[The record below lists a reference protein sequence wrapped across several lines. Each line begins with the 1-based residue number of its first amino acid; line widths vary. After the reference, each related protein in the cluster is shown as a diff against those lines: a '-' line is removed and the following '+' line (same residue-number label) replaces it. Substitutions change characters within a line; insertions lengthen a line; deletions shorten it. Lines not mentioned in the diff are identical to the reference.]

1 MVVLLKGTP
10 FNGTVNLSAI
20 GPFDDEK
27 TAIDWAVQVL
37 EGEPEWFV
45 MEVHSPNEIAMID
58 DGPGELVDVP
68 IADLERML
76 ADAEKNKKLPK
87 EVLMD
92 LSEIPTGV

>member
-1 MVVLLKGTP
+1 MVILLKGSP
-10 FNGTVNLSAI
+10 FRGTVQLSAH
-20 GPFDDEK
+20 GPFADEK
-27 TAIDWAVQVL
+27 TAIDWAVQML

-45 MEVHSPNEIAMID
+45 MEVHDPADFEPI

-87 EVLMD
+87 EVMMD
-92 LSEIPTGV
+92 LSEIPVEV